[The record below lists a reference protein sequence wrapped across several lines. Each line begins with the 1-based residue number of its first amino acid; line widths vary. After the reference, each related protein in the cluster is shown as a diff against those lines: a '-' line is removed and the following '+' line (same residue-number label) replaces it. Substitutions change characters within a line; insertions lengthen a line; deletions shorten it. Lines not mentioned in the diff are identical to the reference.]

1 MKEAL
6 IGLGIG
12 LVIAIVV
19 YIWQKIGK
27 NEIEKK
33 SKAEIARLKGLLADR
48 MDIESEGITK
58 LKKEN
63 EELYAMVAK
72 NEQDIKL
79 LQEKLEQGQNDY
91 QSLKMAKM
99 IEITDGDLDGAK
111 ERLSKLIR
119 DVNKCI
125 AILSDEEQ

>member
-1 MKEAL
+1 MTPNEKT
-6 IGLGIG
+6 
-12 LVIAIVV
+12 IAAFETRIRQM
-19 YIWQKIGK
+19 ILRFQ
-27 NEIEKK
+27 E
-33 SKAEIARLKGLLADR
+33 
-48 MDIESEGITK
+48 

-63 EELYAMVAK
+63 KDLYAMIEK
-72 NEQDIKL
+72 NEQDIKQ
-79 LQEKLEQGQNDY
+79 LQAKLDQGQNDY
-91 QSLKMAKM
+91 NSLKMAKM